1 MDRWEHAREMNSRS
15 ELKAVVAESEYQK
28 LAESEMYRFIRN
40 KVEETME
47 RLIYWESLL
56 LEEVR
61 KGGGTMGYK
70 VGALK
75 KKQIEL
81 KEYLNS
87 IL

>member
-1 MDRWEHAREMNSRS
+1 
-15 ELKAVVAESEYQK
+15 
-28 LAESEMYRFIRN
+28 MYRFIRN